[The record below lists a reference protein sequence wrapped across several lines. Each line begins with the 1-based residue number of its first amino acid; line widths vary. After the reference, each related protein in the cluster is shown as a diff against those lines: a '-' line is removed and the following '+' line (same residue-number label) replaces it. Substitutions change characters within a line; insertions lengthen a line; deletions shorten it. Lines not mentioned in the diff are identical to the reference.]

1 MKKISLYTIGLIL
14 LASTGCKKYI
24 DVNHDPNDPTDVQE
38 AAILAPVEVVL
49 STEIYGGN
57 SAFIVQNFMQTAAIN
72 QPPPQIG
79 TYLEINSDLDGDWS
93 AYYASAL
100 INLKIMNSKAE
111 ADGKTNYAAV
121 AKILTALTLGNATDL
136 WGDIPYSQAFKGT
149 SNLTPVFDKQEVIYK
164 DIQSL
169 LDSAIVN
176 INAASTIVPGSDDY
190 FYSGDMTK
198 WKKLA
203 YTLKA
208 RYYMH
213 LTKAPGYTAA
223 TQAQLALT
231 ALANG
236 LASNDDDLQFAYPGA
251 AGQENPWF
259 DNFNPV
265 STAILA
271 SHFVD
276 TLVSRTDP
284 RLSKMV
290 APASSTG
297 LYTGFQIG
305 GNTGDLLS
313 YSLPT
318 AYYMGIGAT
327 NYIVSYSESLFLQA
341 EATSIV
347 SGYAAAQPI
356 YQNAIRA
363 HMSKL
368 SVADADIT
376 TYLGKRGALTAAN
389 AVQRIIEEKYV
400 ANFLNLEIFNDW
412 RRTGYPTLV
421 KVPNALSDIPRRLLY
436 PEVEIISNPQP
447 QETAKLTD
455 RVWWDAQ

>member
-38 AAILAPVEVVL
+38 AAILAPVEIAI
-49 STEIYGGN
+49 STEMYGGN
-57 SAFIVQNFMQTAAIN
+57 AAFIVQNFMQTTGIN

-79 TYLEINSDLDGDWS
+79 TYLEINSDLNGDWGV
-93 AYYASAL
+93 YYTTAL
-100 INLKIMNSKAE
+100 INLKIMNGKAE

-136 WGDIPYSQAFKGT
+136 WGDIPYSQALQGT
-149 SNLTPVFDKQEVIYK
+149 VKLTPVYDKQEVIYK

-169 LDSAIVN
+169 LDSAITN
-176 INAASTIVPGSDDY
+176 IDAASTVVPGGDDY

-213 LTKAPGYTAA
+213 LTKAPGYTATA
-223 TQAQLALT
+223 QAQLALT
-231 ALANG
+231 ALTNG
-236 LASNDDDLQFAYPGA
+236 LASNDDDLECTYPGA
-251 AGQENPWF
+251 AGQQNPWF
-259 DNFNPV
+259 ANFNPV
-265 STAILA
+265 STAVLA

-276 TLVSRTDP
+276 SLVSRSDP
-284 RLSKMV
+284 RLPKMV

-318 AYYMGIGAT
+318 TYYMGIGAT

-341 EATSIV
+341 EATSIL
-347 SGYAAAQPI
+347 SGFAAAQPI

-363 HMSKL
+363 HMTKL
-368 SVADADIT
+368 SVADNNVT
-376 TYLGKRGALTAAN
+376 TYLTKRGVLTAAN
-389 AVQRIIEEKYV
+389 AEQRIIEEKYV

-412 RRTGYPTLV
+412 RRTGFPKLT

-447 QETAKLTD
+447 QQSAKLTD

>member
-1 MKKISLYTIGLIL
+1 MKNISLYTIGLIL

-24 DVNHDPNDPTDVQE
+24 DVNQDPNDPTDVKE
-38 AAILAPVEVVL
+38 AALLAPIEVAL
-49 STEIYGGN
+49 STEMYGGN
-57 SAFIVQNFMQTAAIN
+57 SAFIVQNFMQTTAIN

-79 TYLEINSDLDGDWS
+79 TYLEINSDLDGDWN
-93 AYYASAL
+93 AYYTTAL
-100 INLKIMNSKAE
+100 INLKIMNGKAE
-111 ADGKTNYAAV
+111 ADGKSNYAAV

-136 WGDIPYSQAFKGT
+136 WGDIPYSQALKGT
-149 SNLTPVFDKQEVIYK
+149 SNLTPVFDKQEDIYK
-164 DIQSL
+164 DIQSI

-176 INAASTIVPGSDDY
+176 INAASTIVPAGDDY
-190 FYSGDMTK
+190 FYSGDMSK

-223 TQAQLALT
+223 AQAQLALT

-236 LASNDDDLQFAYPGA
+236 LASNNDDLQFVYPGA
-251 AGQENPWF
+251 ASQENPWF

-265 STAILA
+265 STAVLA

-276 TLVSRTDP
+276 TLVGRSDP

-305 GNTGDLLS
+305 GATGDLTT

-318 AYYMGIGAT
+318 DFYMGIGAT
-327 NYIVSYSESLFLQA
+327 NHLVSYSESLFLQA

-356 YQNAIRA
+356 YQNAIKA

-368 SVADADIT
+368 GVADADVT
-376 TYLGKRGALTAAN
+376 TYLGKRGTLTAAN
-389 AVQRIIEEKYV
+389 AEQRIIEEKYV
-400 ANFLNLEIFNDW
+400 SNFLNLEIFNDW

>member
-389 AVQRIIEEKYV
+389 AVQRIIEEKYM

>member
-1 MKKISLYTIGLIL
+1 MKKISLYTIGLVL

-24 DVNHDPNDPTDVQE
+24 DVNKDPNDPTDVQE
-38 AAILAPVEVVL
+38 AAILAPVEVAL

-79 TYLEINSDLDGDWS
+79 TYLEINSDLDGDWE
-93 AYYASAL
+93 AYYSTAL
-100 INLKIMNSKAE
+100 INLRIMNGKAE
-111 ADGKTNYAAV
+111 ADGKSNYAAV

-176 INAASTIVPGSDDY
+176 INAAGTVVPGSDDY
-190 FYSGDMTK
+190 FYDGDMTK

-231 ALANG
+231 ALVNG
-236 LASNDDDLQFAYPGA
+236 FASNDDDLEFAYPGA

-259 DNFNPV
+259 DDFNPV
-265 STAILA
+265 STAVLA

-276 TLVSRTDP
+276 TLVGRSDP

-305 GNTGDLLS
+305 GATGDLTT

-318 AYYMGIGAT
+318 DFYMGIGAT
-327 NYIVSYSESLFLQA
+327 NHLVSYSESLFLQA

-356 YQNAIRA
+356 YQNAIKA

-368 SVADADIT
+368 GVADADVT
-376 TYLGKRGALTAAN
+376 TYLGKRGTLTAAN
-389 AVQRIIEEKYV
+389 AEQRIIEEKYIS
-400 ANFLNLEIFNDW
+400 NFLNLEIFNDW